1 MSEYLPKSV
10 REELTKARKL
20 QEKRKS
26 RLKVR
31 AGDQE
36 FTILRDWPGGFAI
49 DADEEPN
56 LRGRVDLFQGERHI
70 CEALIV
76 TASEED
82 GERQFEYK
90 WATRAEAPPAVDYVR
105 DEVLRLEQ
113 Q

>member
-10 REELTKARKL
+10 RDELASAQKARAK
-20 QEKRKS
+20 KVS

-36 FTILRDWPGGFAI
+36 FTILRDWPGGFAL
-49 DADEEPN
+49 DADDVSTLP
-56 LRGRVDLFQGERHI
+56 GRVDLFRGDHHL

-76 TASEED
+76 TASEAE

-90 WATRAEAPPAVDYVR
+90 WSTPAGHAPAADYVR
-105 DEVLRLEQ
+105 EDVLRLESQ
-113 Q
+113 